1 LTSSGLPWAGAGG
14 PTGYDAIGDYACS
27 VSDRTLCSAPPATQA
42 PMGDCEPLGGAGEEL
57 LGATLFGTAGRR
69 PNRDCGPRRGPRR
82 KLPGTMQP
90 SHIDCG
96 PIGDAG
102 RARASGAAGR
112 SMHRAGASTS
122 RHHGPRTRKESRAS
136 SGPEERHD
144 HGAITRTSDKAE

>member
-69 PNRDCGPRRGPRR
+69 PNRDCRLLRGPSYLAQRDQA
-82 KLPGTMQP
+82 TSTADP
-90 SHIDCG
+90 SGRG
-96 PIGDAG
+96 P
-102 RARASGAAGR
+102 
-112 SMHRAGASTS
+112 
-122 RHHGPRTRKESRAS
+122 
-136 SGPEERHD
+136 
-144 HGAITRTSDKAE
+144 

>member
-1 LTSSGLPWAGAGG
+1 MGRRGRPDWIRRHRRLRMFCLRS
-14 PTGYDAIGDYACS
+14 YA
-27 VSDRTLCSAPPATQA
+27 
-42 PMGDCEPLGGAGEEL
+42 L
-57 LGATLFGTAGRR
+57 LGTAGDTGPDGGLRAIGRSRGGAARRNAVRHRR
-69 PNRDCGPRRGPRR
+69 PQAQ
-82 KLPGTMQP
+82 PGLRTAARATAEAARHNATKP
-90 SHIDCG
+90 HRLRTYR
-96 PIGDAG
+96 DAG